1 MKKVLLCFLLGA
13 FILGCNQN
21 PKDSDTQRK
30 QAKKEQVKKRAQ
42 NAQKN
47 KKSSNTNPQKN
58 KKPSKTNAQKNKK
71 PSKTNAQKN
80 NKEELIKLNKKW
92 EDDGL
97 PKKERAQKVYAF
109 IIKDKKEAI
118 SFEEQ
123 LGKIMKGDK
132 SEDEALDFLLKK
144 CLSTGKKNKK

>member
-1 MKKVLLCFLLGA
+1 MKKIFLCFLLGV

-21 PKDSDTQRK
+21 LKESDTQKK
-30 QAKKEQVKKRAQ
+30 QTKKEQVKKRAQ

-47 KKSSNTNPQKN
+47 KKSS
-58 KKPSKTNAQKNKK
+58 KKNAQKNKK
-71 PSKTNAQKN
+71 SSKKNAQDN
-80 NKEELIKLNKKW
+80 NKDELIKLNKKCQ
-92 EDDGL
+92 DDGMS
-97 PKKERAQKVYAF
+97 KKERAQKVYAF
-109 IIKDKKEAI
+109 VMKDRKEAI

-123 LGKIMKGDK
+123 LTRIMKGDK

>member
-21 PKDSDTQRK
+21 PKDSDNTQRK

-42 NAQKN
+42 
-47 KKSSNTNPQKN
+47 
-58 KKPSKTNAQKNKK
+58 NAQKNKK

-109 IIKDKKEAI
+109 IIKDKKGAI